1 MLWHYLADERAVRC
15 RYVLGWEDAGAEAL
29 QDAGA
34 MGSSQLSAQ
43 TAKAKR
49 QSKAAARNEK
59 AAAGFPLRVSA
70 VRSVAVGK
78 EYDKDTAPQ
87 TQNLVAATAELAQE
101 WVEVI
106 NQALRSM
113 AHDTMPSMSIGAAA
127 GDAPVSARAVKLLVV
142 RSGLPGQANTP
153 KVGLPHLLPRRVVRA
168 NTPPPTA
175 LTRTALTT
183 WT

>member
-1 MLWHYLADERAVRC
+1 
-15 RYVLGWEDAGAEAL
+15 
-29 QDAGA
+29 

-49 QSKAAARNEK
+49 QSQAAARNEK
-59 AAAGFPLRVSA
+59 AAAGFPLRVNA
-70 VRSVAVGK
+70 VRGVAMGK
-78 EYDKDTAPQ
+78 EYDKEDTAPQ

-106 NQALRSM
+106 NQALRSL
-113 AHDTMPSMSIGAAA
+113 AHDTMPSLSIGVAA

-153 KVGLPHLLPRRVVRA
+153 KVGLPHLLEHVVLSVRIRLLPLPAPAPR
-168 NTPPPTA
+168 
-175 LTRTALTT
+175 
-183 WT
+183 